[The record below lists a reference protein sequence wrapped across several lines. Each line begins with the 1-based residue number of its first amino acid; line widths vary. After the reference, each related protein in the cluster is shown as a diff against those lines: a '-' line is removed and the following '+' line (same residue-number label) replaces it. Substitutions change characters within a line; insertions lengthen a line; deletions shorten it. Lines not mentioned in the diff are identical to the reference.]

1 MGAGTTFREIL
12 GKKRLVE
19 AMAAHSPLSAM
30 LVAEAGFDAIW
41 ASGFELSAMY
51 GVPDVSVVSMTQHLD
66 MTRAMAERSGIP
78 VVADIDTGFGNA
90 INVLYAVE
98 QYERAGA
105 AAIVME
111 DKSFPKVTSLIAGG
125 RQDMVRIEEFQG
137 KIEAARSVRKDKD
150 FVIVAR
156 TEALIAGLGQ
166 DEALKRA
173 RAYEAA
179 GADMILVHSKQKT
192 PDEIEAFVKAWDG
205 KAPIALVPTAYPQM
219 TVARVKELQ
228 KIGLLIWGNHAIRAS
243 VGAMRKTFAQ
253 IRKDGGIHGVEVA
266 DPDGRRGVRPAG
278 HGQGQGRREAFP
290 EMTRTAAL
298 AALLAGAAGP
308 AVAQSLQG
316 DLAVPAPR
324 PRRPLHRHGGHRP
337 GRGAQQGSQ

>member
-1 MGAGTTFREIL
+1 MGAATTFRQIL
-12 GKKRLVE
+12 AKKGLVE

-51 GVPDVSVVSMTQHLD
+51 GMPDVSVVSMTQHLD

-150 FVIVAR
+150 LVIVAR

-173 RAYEAA
+173 HAYEAA

-192 PDEIEAFVKAWDG
+192 PDEILSFCRAWPG
-205 KAPIALVPTAYPQM
+205 RVPLVLVPTSYPKLSFAD
-219 TVARVKELQ
+219 VAILGKV
-228 KIGLLIWGNHAIRAS
+228 GLIICGNHAIRAA
-243 VGAMRKTFAQ
+243 VAAMQSTFRRIIAE
-253 IRKDGGIHGVEVA
+253 GGIAGVENDIASVA
-266 DPDGRRGVRPAG
+266 EVFA
-278 HGQGQGRREAFP
+278 
-290 EMTRTAAL
+290 
-298 AALLAGAAGP
+298 
-308 AVAQSLQG
+308 LQG
-316 DLAVPAPR
+316 DTKMRELESTYLR
-324 PRRPLHRHGGHRP
+324 
-337 GRGAQQGSQ
+337 

>member
-1 MGAGTTFREIL
+1 MTMGAGTALRQVL
-12 GKKRLVE
+12 ARNGLVE

-30 LVAEAGFDAIW
+30 LAAEAGFDAIW

-51 GVPDVSVVSMTQHLD
+51 GVPDVSLVSMTQHLD
-66 MTRAMAERSGIP
+66 MTRAMAERSGLP

-105 AAIVME
+105 AAVVME

-125 RQDMVRIEEFQG
+125 RQEMVRIEEFQG
-137 KIEAARSVRKDKD
+137 KIEAARTARRDPD
-150 FVIVAR
+150 FLVVAR

-179 GADMILVHSKQKT
+179 GADMILVHSRQKT
-192 PDEIEAFVKAWDG
+192 PDEIEAFVRAWDG

-219 TVARVKELQ
+219 TVARVRELK

-243 VGAMRKTFAQ
+243 VRAMRETFAQ
-253 IRKDGGIHGVEVA
+253 IRKERGIQGVESRIATVEE
-266 DPDGRRGVRPAG
+266 VF
-278 HGQGQGRREAFP
+278 E
-290 EMTRTAAL
+290 
-298 AALLAGAAGP
+298 
-308 AVAQSLQG
+308 LQG
-316 DLAVPAPR
+316 MGKVKEDEKRFLR
-324 PRRPLHRHGGHRP
+324 
-337 GRGAQQGSQ
+337 

>member
-1 MGAGTTFREIL
+1 MNMGAGTKLRQVL
-12 GKKRLVE
+12 AKNGLVE

-30 LVAEAGFDAIW
+30 LAAEAGFDAIW

-66 MTRAMAERSGIP
+66 MTRAMVDRSGLP

-90 INVLYAVE
+90 INVLYAIE

-125 RQDMVRIEEFQG
+125 RQDMVRVEEFQG
-137 KIEAARSVRKDKD
+137 KIEAALAARRDPD
-150 FVIVAR
+150 LLIVAR

-179 GADMILVHSKQKT
+179 GADMILVHH
-192 PDEIEAFVKAWDG
+192 
-205 KAPIALVPTAYPQM
+205 
-219 TVARVKELQ
+219 
-228 KIGLLIWGNHAIRAS
+228 GLFWRG
-243 VGAMRKTFAQ
+243 Q
-253 IRKDGGIHGVEVA
+253 
-266 DPDGRRGVRPAG
+266 DGRLTCWLKTRLRPSPDVIAYCCD
-278 HGQGQGRREAFP
+278 P
-290 EMTRTAAL
+290 VPPAA
-298 AALLAGAAGP
+298 
-308 AVAQSLQG
+308 
-316 DLAVPAPR
+316 DLAPTVQPCDRAPDHLGER
-324 PRRPLHRHGGHRP
+324 DLTC
-337 GRGAQQGSQ
+337 

>member
-1 MGAGTTFREIL
+1 MTMGAGSKFRDIL
-12 GKKRLVE
+12 AKNGLVE

-30 LVAEAGFDAIW
+30 LAAEAGFDAIW

-66 MTRAMAERSGIP
+66 MTRAMVDRSGLP

-150 FVIVAR
+150 LVIVAR

-192 PDEIEAFVKAWDG
+192 PEEIEAFVKAWDG

-219 TVARVKELQ
+219 TVARVKELK
-228 KIGLLIWGNHAIRAS
+228 KIGLLIWGNHAVRAS

-253 IRKDGGIHGVEVA
+253 IRKDGGIHTVESQIPSV
-266 DPDGRRGVRPAG
+266 DEIFD
-278 HGQGQGRREAFP
+278 
-290 EMTRTAAL
+290 
-298 AALLAGAAGP
+298 
-308 AVAQSLQG
+308 LQG
-316 DLAVPAPR
+316 MAKVKADEKKFLR
-324 PRRPLHRHGGHRP
+324 
-337 GRGAQQGSQ
+337 

>member
-1 MGAGTTFREIL
+1 MGAGTKFREIL
-12 GKKRLVE
+12 GKNSLVE
-19 AMAAHSPLSAM
+19 AMAAHGPLSAM

-125 RQDMVRIEEFQG
+125 RQEMVRIEEFQG
-137 KIEAARSVRKDKD
+137 KIEAALAARRDPD
-150 FVIVAR
+150 LVIVAR

-179 GADMILVHSKQKT
+179 GARFL
-192 PDEIEAFVKAWDG
+192 
-205 KAPIALVPTAYPQM
+205 
-219 TVARVKELQ
+219 
-228 KIGLLIWGNHAIRAS
+228 
-243 VGAMRKTFAQ
+243 
-253 IRKDGGIHGVEVA
+253 
-266 DPDGRRGVRPAG
+266 
-278 HGQGQGRREAFP
+278 
-290 EMTRTAAL
+290 
-298 AALLAGAAGP
+298 ALLENER
-308 AVAQSLQG
+308 L
-316 DLAVPAPR
+316 
-324 PRRPLHRHGGHRP
+324 
-337 GRGAQQGSQ
+337 RG

>member
-1 MGAGTTFREIL
+1 MGTRTGMATTLREIL
-12 GKKRLVE
+12 ANKGLVE

-30 LVAEAGFDAIW
+30 LAAEAGFDAIW

-66 MTRAMAERSGIP
+66 MTRAMVERSGIP

-90 INVLYAVE
+90 INVLYAVD

-111 DKSFPKVTSLIAGG
+111 DKSFPKVTSLIADG
-125 RQDMVRIEEFQG
+125 RQEMVRIEEFQG

-173 RAYEAA
+173 GAYEAA
-179 GADMILVHSKQKT
+179 GADLILVHSKQKT
-192 PDEIEAFVKAWDG
+192 PDEVVAFVKAWDG

-219 TVARVKELQ
+219 TVAKVRELK

-253 IRKDGGIHGVEVA
+253 IRKEGGIHGVESAIASV
-266 DPDGRRGVRPAG
+266 DDV
-278 HGQGQGRREAFP
+278 FD
-290 EMTRTAAL
+290 
-298 AALLAGAAGP
+298 
-308 AVAQSLQG
+308 LQG
-316 DLAVPAPR
+316 MRKVKDDEKRFLR
-324 PRRPLHRHGGHRP
+324 
-337 GRGAQQGSQ
+337 